1 MTPLETF
8 IADELALLPVVDRV
22 APEALAYG
30 TDLSCVLD
38 ITPTAD
44 EVDPESVVA
53 LGEALVR
60 RFISPRNSVIDDES
74 YGLDLRGRLNTGV
87 TQQDLT
93 RLKSQVRVECLKD
106 DRVSDV
112 NVTLVISGRSMRVAL
127 AVTPHS
133 PLDTF
138 SLTFFVTAD
147 GLQLQGSIDQHG

>member
-22 APEALAYG
+22 APDALGYG

-44 EVDPESVVA
+44 EVDPESPLA

-60 RFISPRNSVIDDES
+60 RFISPRNSVMDDES

-93 RLKSQVRVECLKD
+93 RLKSQVRVECMKD

-112 NVTLVISGRSMRVAL
+112 AVTLVISGRSMRVSL

-133 PLDTF
+133 PLETF